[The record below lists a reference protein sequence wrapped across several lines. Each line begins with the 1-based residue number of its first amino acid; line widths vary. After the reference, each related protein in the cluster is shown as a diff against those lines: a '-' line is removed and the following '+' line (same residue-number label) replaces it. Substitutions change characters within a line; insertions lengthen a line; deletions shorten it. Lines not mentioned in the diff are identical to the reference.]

1 MLLTP
6 ECVTL
11 LQVGLAVG
19 FKNYLTN
26 STNTATLDEPAYS
39 PGEQATTTPFPTRS
53 SGGSSSSN
61 NGPANTAATTGTSSS
76 RSVSTGT
83 TPSSSSPSPS
93 PSGEP
98 TSAPSSGE
106 LSRSDQ
112 IAIGIGL
119 GVGLPTV
126 LIGILA
132 WFYPRQFFRRGS
144 TAVPAPAPAAA
155 GGIAASRPAQA
166 LSEEQPRYG
175 FTQQA

>member
-1 MLLTP
+1 MCGSAIRL
-6 ECVTL
+6 
-11 LQVGLAVG
+11 
-19 FKNYLTN
+19 KKYIN

-53 SGGSSSSN
+53 SSGSSSN

-76 RSVSTGT
+76 RGVSTAT
-83 TPSSSSPSPS
+83 TPSSSPSPS

-119 GVGLPTV
+119 GVGLPTA

-132 WFYPRQFFRRGS
+132 WFYPRQIFRRGS
-144 TAVPAPAPAAA
+144 TAAPAQAPAVA
-155 GGIAASRPAQA
+155 GGMAASRPAQTQP
-166 LSEEQPRYG
+166 EEQSRFG
-175 FTQQA
+175 FTQQVWPPPR